1 MRWLAGH
8 TWLMV
13 LVPLVGILL
22 LSGYWGKPL
31 NLLKDTEVD
40 YLDTNKVFAIH
51 VQSEGQKRAKTIRY
65 EASLE
70 DGKNILL
77 YLQKDS
83 LPMPHEGDI
92 LLVETSIH
100 RGDTLGDFDY
110 GLYLRRQG
118 IVGTAWAH
126 RGNWQIVGHQP
137 QKDIQAIAQRCQHAL
152 YEQYKKIG
160 IDGKELGILSALT
173 LGYREELDREVQQ
186 SFSASGAMHVLA
198 VSGLHTG
205 IVWGILMWILT
216 IGGWCKP
223 LYEEKGKRWL
233 LGGILLTLLWIYA
246 FITGLS
252 PSVLRS
258 ALMLSFWELS
268 YLMNRHTSHWNPILA
283 AAVIILL
290 INPLALWSV
299 SFQLSFAAVL
309 GIMVIASWM
318 QQHTRLRSGWSKYIG
333 GLLMVSIGAQ
343 LATMPLTLYYFGQTS
358 NYFALTNLIVIP
370 LAFVVLLLGLV
381 SLAFSWC
388 MLGEWLGIAA
398 KWSTWIMRQSV
409 EWIEALPYSTTRMDI
424 SEMSAGCMY
433 MALVCGILMMR
444 GERVRWW
451 WLIGVVGALSASL
464 VFSVEC

>member
-1 MRWLAGH
+1 MKWLAGH

-13 LVPLVGILL
+13 LVPLVGIIL
-22 LSGYWGKPL
+22 LSGYYGKPL

-51 VQSEGQKRAKTIRY
+51 VQSEGQERTKTIRY

-110 GLYLRRQG
+110 GMYLRRQR

-126 RGNWQIVGHQP
+126 RGNWQIVGHRARSS
-137 QKDIQAIAQRCQHAL
+137 IQAMAQRCQHAL
-152 YEQYKKIG
+152 HEQYQKMG
-160 IDGKELGILSALT
+160 ITGKELGILSALT
-173 LGYREELDREVQQ
+173 LGYREELDKSVQR

-205 IVWGILMWILT
+205 IVWGIIMWMLT
-216 IGGWCKP
+216 LGGWRKP
-223 LYEEKGKRWL
+223 LYEAKGKRWL
-233 LGGILLTLLWIYA
+233 LGGILLLLLWIYA

-252 PSVLRS
+252 PSVMRS
-258 ALMLSFWELS
+258 ALMLSFWELT
-268 YLMNRHTSHWNPILA
+268 YLMGRHTSRWNPILA

-299 SFQLSFAAVL
+299 SFQLSFAAVI

-358 NYFALTNLIVIP
+358 NYFALTNLIVVP
-370 LAFVVLLLGLV
+370 MAFVVLLLGLGT
-381 SLAFSWC
+381 LAFSWC
-388 MLGEWLGIAA
+388 VVGEWLGIAA
-398 KWSTWIMRQSV
+398 KWSTWVMRQAV
-409 EWIEALPYSTTRMDI
+409 EWIEALPYSTTRMEI
-424 SEMSAGCMY
+424 SEISAGCMY
-433 MALVCGILMMR
+433 VALVCGILMMR

-451 WLIGVVGALSASL
+451 WIIGVVGALSASL
-464 VFSVEC
+464 VFSIEC